1 MKPSISYNH
10 IAPQF
15 SVKNVED
22 SINFYSQIL
31 GFGVDYLSGSQP
43 NYAVVF
49 RDEVYISSKKKII
62 TPKTINQKNYIDKI
76 RKFDIVFGIGPAGTG
91 KTYLAMAMAIS
102 SLMKKLVH
110 RGYVEKSS
118 TEPYAERGGRSKYL
132 YALTPNGEEALRII
146 RKIYKSIWTED
157 CEIAFD

>member
-1 MKPSISYNH
+1 MILLSRSEEIVLLAIWKLKSNAYGVTIREQVSQDTGHEWSFGAIYKP
-10 IAPQF
+10 
-15 SVKNVED
+15 
-22 SINFYSQIL
+22 L
-31 GFGVDYLSGSQP
+31 
-43 NYAVVF
+43 
-49 RDEVYISSKKKII
+49 
-62 TPKTINQKNYIDKI
+62 
-76 RKFDIVFGIGPAGTG
+76 
-91 KTYLAMAMAIS
+91 
-102 SLMKKLVH
+102 KKLVH